1 MNAYPLGLAAIQATI
16 SIYEKGNGAIYKQV
30 DKVQRRLMDG
40 MKETAKRH
48 NFPMYIQGPTGVF
61 VALFTDKQEINN
73 ATDLLTQDFK
83 RQGKFIN
90 TMLADEGILTTVG
103 GRYYVSAAL
112 TEKDVDK
119 TLEIMDSVMGK
130 I

>member
-1 MNAYPLGLAAIQATI
+1 MDLMLQRRVTAAGTMNAYPLGLAAIQATI

-61 VALFTDKQEINN
+61 VAPLH
-73 ATDLLTQDFK
+73 
-83 RQGKFIN
+83 G
-90 TMLADEGILTTVG
+90 
-103 GRYYVSAAL
+103 
-112 TEKDVDK
+112 
-119 TLEIMDSVMGK
+119 
-130 I
+130 